1 MKSNTRDELLLE
13 KPVKDMTESERE
25 AAIERLTEI
34 RGEIVYQIE
43 DIMQTVSKVTRRG
56 HFKRRRHKLG
66 KSPND
71 N

>member
-1 MKSNTRDELLLE
+1 MRNNDRDYLLLE
-13 KPVKDMTESERE
+13 KPIKDMTASERE
-25 AAIERLTEI
+25 AAILRLTEI

-43 DIMQTVSKVTRRG
+43 DIMQTVAKETGRGQLKQRR
-56 HFKRRRHKLG
+56 FPLG